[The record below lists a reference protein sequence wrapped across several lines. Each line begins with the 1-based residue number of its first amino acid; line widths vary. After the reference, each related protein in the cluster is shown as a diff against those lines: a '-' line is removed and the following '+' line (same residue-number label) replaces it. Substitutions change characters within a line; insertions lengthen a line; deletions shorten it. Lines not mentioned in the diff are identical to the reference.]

1 MYFHCPFI
9 PLFDRRRRR
18 RRREKARETEKQ
30 SERER
35 ERKGEGE
42 GGGGVKRYVHVYP
55 RDFTARLIVFPMNET
70 KL

>member
-18 RRREKARETEKQ
+18 HEKARDREAEGERESESE
-30 SERER
+30 SER
-35 ERKGEGE
+35 E
-42 GGGGVKRYVHVYP
+42 GGGGEVKRYVYP